1 MGLHQMSY
9 ATVPKSE
16 VGLIKRVCYLVNR
29 GYGNEA
35 RFDTD
40 LAPDLQ
46 AMRETYVGTLP
57 NS

>member
-1 MGLHQMSY
+1 MSY